1 MLIKKNAKGESLIK
15 YKLFSLPELAHICIV
30 NVLTINMEK
39 YADNNVLLAL
49 FLTQ

>member
-1 MLIKKNAKGESLIK
+1 MLIKNARGKFLIK
-15 YKLFSLPELAHICIV
+15 YKLFSLSELAQICIV

-39 YADNNVLLAL
+39 YADNNLLLAL